1 MIHKCSFIVAV
12 VLSQAIPL
20 RSSAQGWEVF
30 DMVTA
35 GLPNNAVRAVAV
47 APNGDAWVGTE
58 FGLCRY
64 DGALWQVFQTGSSGL
79 PDNDIRALAVDD
91 TGTVWIGTLGGL
103 ASYAEGTWATFT
115 SGNSGLPEN
124 YVRSLQVAP
133 QGGLWVGTVGG
144 LAWFD
149 GLSIWHVYN
158 DTPSSYNGLQLPGI
172 NIAALKARADG
183 LLCIGTVN
191 AGFTYLT
198 DSTVTVYTTFVN
210 GLPDNT
216 TLGVALDS
224 YGSRWLA
231 CPAGALLSHAG
242 DFIGGAWYQYS
253 TLNSMLA
260 SNALTSIV
268 IDGSDRKFL
277 GNQISGLTIFQGFSS
292 FITFTTTN
300 SDLPGDEILSLAL
313 DGTGRVWVGTSNGG
327 AARFSYAVGMDDV
340 AVPVPQIIIT
350 NPVGDVLG
358 LEVPATLANCEMN
371 VRDASGRVIWI
382 GRVAQGRNLVAVE
395 PLAPGVYV
403 LETMRPG
410 VGSQR
415 FVKL

>member
-1 MIHKCSFIVAV
+1 MNKYSFSLAI
-12 VLSQAIPL
+12 VLSQAVPL

-30 DMVTA
+30 DMVSA
-35 GLPNNAVRAVAV
+35 GLPSNAVRAIAI

-58 FGLCRY
+58 YGLCRY
-64 DGALWQVFQTGSSGL
+64 DGSLWQVFQTGSSGV

-91 TGTVWIGTLGGL
+91 TGTVWIGTLSGL
-103 ASYAEGTWATFT
+103 ARYDDGTWATFT

-124 YVRSLQVAP
+124 YVRSLEVAP
-133 QGGLWVGTVGG
+133 EGGLWVGTVGG

-149 GLSIWHVYN
+149 GQSTWREYN
-158 DTPSSYNGLQLPGI
+158 DTPSSYNGLQLPGT

-198 DSTVTVYTTFVN
+198 DSTVTVYTTFAN

-224 YGSRWLA
+224 DGSRWLA

-253 TLNSMLA
+253 TLNSMMA

-268 IDGSDRKFL
+268 IDGGDRKFL
-277 GNQISGLTIFQGFSS
+277 GNQISGLTLFQGFSS
-292 FITFTTTN
+292 FTTFTSAN
-300 SDLPGDEILSLAL
+300 SDLPGDEIMSLAL
-313 DGTGRVWVGTSNGG
+313 DGAGRVWVGTSNGG
-327 AARFSYAVGMDDV
+327 AARFSYAVGIDDV
-340 AVPVPQIIIT
+340 AAPVPQIIVT
-350 NPVGDVLG
+350 NPVGDVLA
-358 LEVPATLANCEMN
+358 LEVPPTLANGEMN
-371 VRDASGRVIWI
+371 IRDASGRIVSS
-382 GRVAQGRNLVAVE
+382 GRFEQGRNLVPVE
-395 PLAPGVYV
+395 RLAPGIYL
-403 LETMRPG
+403 LETLRPS